1 MRWYEF
7 KNSATP
13 GETELYLYNEI
24 GSWGISAADFLAD
37 LQKVPKTDHISLHV
51 HSPGG
56 DVFDGQAIFTALSRH
71 PGGVTTHIDGL
82 AASMASVVALAGLP
96 VKMAGN
102 AMIMIHNVSG
112 MAMGDSG
119 DMHKTAD
126 LLDKVGETITAVYAG
141 KTGLPRDEVRR
152 MMNEETWMTATQAK
166 AFNFVDEITGDMKL
180 AAQIDT
186 TKLKNFKNVP
196 KNLMENT
203 EQKTE
208 DINQESR
215 KAGNEEI
222 QVSGTEGSSLPDSK
236 PSLFS
241 RVSGWIKDNAALV
254 NENAS
259 LRSEID
265 AAQKESCGYVNQ
277 ITEQQ
282 GIIDRLESELTQFKT
297 DAQALEAAMN
307 EANQKAATVS
317 ENTAAQIAALGFD
330 QTKLP
335 AAVPADAVKSDQDIL
350 DEYNEIPNDSENA
363 VVKTEFYRK
372 NLDALRRARAEK
384 NKSKK

>member
-7 KNSATP
+7 KNSASP

-102 AMIMIHNVSG
+102 AMIMIHNVTG
-112 MAMGDSG
+112 MAMGDAG
-119 DMHKTAD
+119 DMRKNAQ
-126 LLDKVGETITAVYAG
+126 LLDKVQETITAVYAG
-141 KTGLPRDEVRR
+141 KTSLPREEIRK
-152 MMNEETWMTATQAK
+152 MMDEETWMTATQAK
-166 AFNFVDEITGDMKL
+166 AFNFVDEITGDLKL

-186 TKLKNFKNVP
+186 SKLKNFKNVP
-196 KNLMENT
+196 KNLMENIET
-203 EQKTE
+203 ETKIE
-208 DINQESR
+208 
-215 KAGNEEI
+215 
-222 QVSGTEGSSLPDSK
+222 SGTQETPPEEKTASRSESS

-277 ITEQQ
+277 ITEMQ
-282 GIIDRLESELTQFKT
+282 GVVERLESELTQFKT
-297 DAQALEAAMN
+297 DAQALEEAMN
-307 EANQKAATVS
+307 EAKQKATTVS

-335 AAVPADAVKSDQDIL
+335 AAVPADAVKSDQDVL
-350 DEYNEIPNDSENA
+350 DEYNEIPNDSDNA
-363 VVKTEFYRK
+363 AVKTEFYRK
-372 NLDALRRARAEK
+372 NVDALRRARAAIS
-384 NKSKK
+384 KSKKTS